1 MPSTISKYG
10 NVSVITVKDELI
22 GDEVDP
28 FASQARKCMTESG
41 HQVVI
46 DGSTMTGLDSAAL
59 EALVALQNEC
69 EEQLGAVKFCALSST
84 CDKILEITRLAR
96 RFERF
101 ADLES
106 AVKSFH

>member
-1 MPSTISKYG
+1 MPSTVSKYG
-10 NVSVITVKDELI
+10 NVSIITVKDELI
-22 GDEVDP
+22 GDEVEP
-28 FASQARKCMTESG
+28 FTSQARKCMAESG
-41 HQVVI
+41 YQVVI

-59 EALVALQNEC
+59 EALVGLQNEC
-69 EEQLGAVKFCALSST
+69 EEHLGAVKFCALSST

-106 AVKSFH
+106 AVKSFQ